1 MMSRDMK
8 LETLIFEELRS
19 KLLQF
24 FQSIHIALAEM
35 SL

>member
-1 MMSRDMK
+1 MSRDMK
-8 LETLIFEELRS
+8 LETLILEELRS
-19 KLLQF
+19 KLLQS